1 VGIGCKIQDS
11 ACCRAALD
19 YGVIAA
25 FSIQTPRESSMSS
38 RENSLIQVALARR
51 IRGINGF

>member
-25 FSIQTPRESSMSS
+25 FSIQTPRESSMSI
-38 RENSLIQVALARR
+38 RENSLVQVALTRR